1 MSEKRYDI
9 LIKLLLI
16 GDSGVGKSCLLLRFC
31 QDEFTPSFINTI
43 GIDFKLRNL
52 EIDGKLAKVQIW
64 DTAGQE
70 RFKTI
75 TTAYYRTAMGF
86 MLVYD
91 VTDPNSFE
99 NVRNW
104 YNNIKENARENVQ
117 IVLVGNKNDI
127 PDKRQVTYEQG
138 QALAQELGVPFLE
151 TSAKTADSV
160 EEAFTTL
167 ARLVKD
173 NVDTESA
180 AEAQQHVNVKDSS
193 SGTSSCC

>member
-138 QALAQELGVPFLE
+138 QALGQELGVPFLE